1 MMLLSLRARGGA
13 QGLAAPMCPV
23 CQRTAPNGL
32 EGLGLSLEGGFVQ
45 VIAVLYTLSQAFRLQ
60 KHDDPDH
67 LLGLRR
73 SLGPKLAREMR

>member
-1 MMLLSLRARGGA
+1 
-13 QGLAAPMCPV
+13 MCPF
-23 CQRTAPNGL
+23 CRRTAPNGL
-32 EGLGLSLEGGFVQ
+32 EGLGYELELGEGGFVQ
-45 VIAVLYTLSQAFRLQ
+45 VLQLLYTLSQAFRLQ